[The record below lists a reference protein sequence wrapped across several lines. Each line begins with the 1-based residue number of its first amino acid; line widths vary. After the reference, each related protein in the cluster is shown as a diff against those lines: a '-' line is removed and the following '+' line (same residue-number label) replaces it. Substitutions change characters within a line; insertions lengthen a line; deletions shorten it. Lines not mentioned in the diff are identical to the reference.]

1 MELARHVWR
10 SSTYVYRSGLQP
22 VIRHSSSKA
31 SNIALS
37 CLPKYQDTSGPSGRS
52 STEAKPNDELIL
64 NALGATDELSCYIG
78 LAREFACDSSV
89 EHPYVDKLKR
99 VQMILFDLN
108 HAISRSRDQRSN
120 LFEDRHTRDLEEWIT
135 EYANHLPPPEDY
147 IIPGGG
153 KASASLHVARAIC
166 RRAER
171 TVEKLVHDGALDSEA
186 KNYLNRLSDFLLTV
200 SRIAAKCDQRTEN
213 IYIPRAEIPEEK

>member
-10 SSTYVYRSGLQP
+10 SSTYVYKSGLQP
-22 VIRHSSSKA
+22 VLRQSSNA
-31 SNIALS
+31 SNVALS
-37 CLPKYQDTSGPSGRS
+37 CLSKYQDTSGPSGPS
-52 STEAKPNDELIL
+52 SREAKPNDDLIL

-120 LFEDRHTRDLEEWIT
+120 LFEDKHTKDLEEWIT

-171 TVEKLVHDGALDSEA
+171 SVEKLVQDGAVDSEA
-186 KNYLNRLSDFLLTV
+186 KNYLNRLADFLLTV
-200 SRIAAKCDQRTEN
+200 SRIAAKYDQRTEN